1 MADEENETGTETE
14 TEVAAEAP
22 KGGMMKMLILGGTAV
37 ALLVV
42 GVFAGPA
49 IKNMITGA
57 PSEEG
62 EVATESVVET
72 SGPAIYQSLH
82 PPLVVN
88 LLDSYGDSHFM
99 QITLEIMSRDQE
111 VINAVREHTP
121 AIRNALILYFGTAKY
136 DEIVTREGKEQLL
149 EQALNEVQ
157 GVMQE
162 RIGEP
167 GVEAAYFTSL
177 IVQ

>member
-1 MADEENETGTETE
+1 MADEENETGTETG
-14 TEVAAEAP
+14 VAAEAP
-22 KGGMMKMLILGGTAV
+22 KGGMMKMLLMGGVAV
-37 ALLVV
+37 ALLVA

-49 IKNMITGA
+49 IKNMIVGA
-57 PSEEG
+57 PEEEG
-62 EVATESVVET
+62 EIAAESVVET

-82 PPLVVN
+82 PPLVIN

-99 QITLEIMSRDQE
+99 QITLEVMSRDQE

-136 DEIVTREGKEQLL
+136 DEVVTREGKEQLL
-149 EQALNEVQ
+149 AQALTEVQ

-167 GVEAAYFTSL
+167 GIEAAYFTSL